1 MILMLDTI
9 RRQALGE
16 RLRMKMCVSAK
27 SLGLGTT
34 TDGIL
39 TATKPKVSASEQDNE
54 DKMSTL
60 VSRMSGEWVSR
71 KRRIGVCAYATMSVT
86 VSRVNHYQL
95 NHVYSIESCVFM

>member
-9 RRQALGE
+9 CRQALGE
-16 RLRMKMCVSAK
+16 QLRMKMCTSAK
-27 SLGLGTT
+27 SLGLGMT

-60 VSRMSGEWVSR
+60 GSRMSGEWVSR
-71 KRRIGVCAYATMSVT
+71 KQRIGVCAYATVSVT
-86 VSRVNHYQL
+86 VSQVNYYQL
-95 NHVYSIESCVFM
+95 NHVFN

>member
-1 MILMLDTI
+1 
-9 RRQALGE
+9 
-16 RLRMKMCVSAK
+16 MKMCASAK

-60 VSRMSGEWVSR
+60 GSRMSGEWASR
-71 KRRIGVCAYATMSVT
+71 KQRIGVCAYATVSVT
-86 VSRVNHYQL
+86 VSQVNYYQL
-95 NHVYSIESCVFM
+95 NRVFN